1 MIRSI
6 VSAYI
11 TFTLTLFF
19 GLIVYTIVI
28 DEILKPLLLS
38 TFFPYAAVSHNPQK
52 HIAADTICTYA
63 KSLSDSA
70 TSKLLTRL
78 FRETSQAI
86 DMEGWF
92 SKTEVIIINNGTSC
106 VEYHVENLV
115 VGGVILVM
123 CLACVTAK
131 CYHMSRSNSIRRSC
145 NKLQGRTRSRS
156 SIKISDHLR
165 HLRQSTLITSPEIT
179 KK

>member
-1 MIRSI
+1 M
-6 VSAYI
+6 
-11 TFTLTLFF
+11 
-19 GLIVYTIVI
+19 IVYTIVI

-86 DMEGWF
+86 DMGGWC

-115 VGGVILVM
+115 VGG
-123 CLACVTAK
+123 
-131 CYHMSRSNSIRRSC
+131 
-145 NKLQGRTRSRS
+145 
-156 SIKISDHLR
+156 
-165 HLRQSTLITSPEIT
+165 
-179 KK
+179 